1 MKVLS
6 LFDGISCGMVA
17 LERAGIPVERYVAYE
32 YDIETI
38 KQYAPYG
45 FSAAISQKNYPFIEQ
60 KGDVFKGDF
69 TQYQGFDLLIGG
81 SPCTYWSNARAKGT
95 GRELTPDGIGGQ
107 LFMQYVRALKEAK
120 PKHFLYE
127 NNNSMSKEIKEFIT
141 QQLGVEPILINSD
154 LLSGQVRRRL
164 YWTNIPNISQPED
177 KGIELIDLLDK
188 YVDEKYYLSEKMKA
202 YAMSSGTKN
211 FYVKPEI
218 NTKKARPLT
227 TAPNKRA
234 GTTTYVSD
242 DFVNGGSKDRIRRL
256 TPIEY
261 ERCQTLPDNY
271 TYFDGHKFEEGKRY
285 KAVGNGWTVDVIAHI
300 FTNLK
305 NEFES
310 EVEEK

>member
-6 LFDGISCGMVA
+6 LYDGISCGMVA
-17 LERAGIPVERYVAYE
+17 LERAGIPVEKYVAYE
-32 YDIETI
+32 IDD
-38 KQYAPYG
+38 
-45 FSAAISQKNYPFIEQ
+45 FAISVSKKNYPFIEH

-69 TQYQGFDLLIGG
+69 SQYQGYDLLIGG

-107 LFMQYVRALKEAK
+107 LFMQYVRALREAK

-127 NNNSMSKEIKEFIT
+127 NNNSMSKDIKAFIT
-141 QQLGVEPILINSD
+141 EQLGVEPIMINSE
-154 LLSGQVRRRL
+154 LVSGQTRRRL
-164 YWTNIPNISQPED
+164 YWTNIPNITQPKD
-177 KGIELIDLLDK
+177 KGIQLIDLLDK
-188 YVDEKYYLSEKMKA
+188 HVDEKYYLSPKMIA

-242 DFVNGGSKDRIRRL
+242 DFVNGGSKDKIRRL

-271 TYFDGHKFEEGKRY
+271 TYINGHKFEDGKRY
-285 KAVGNGWTVDVIAHI
+285 KSVGNGWTVDVIAHI
-300 FTNLK
+300 FRGLMT
-305 NEFES
+305 
-310 EVEEK
+310 V

>member
-17 LERAGIPVERYVAYE
+17 LERAGVPVEKYVAYE
-32 YDIETI
+32 IED
-38 KQYAPYG
+38 
-45 FSAAISQKNYPFIEQ
+45 FAIQVSKKNYPMIEHC
-60 KGDVFKGDF
+60 GDVFNAKYSEGE
-69 TQYQGFDLLIGG
+69 FDLLIGG

-120 PKHFLYE
+120 PKYFLYE
-127 NNNSMSKEIKEFIT
+127 NNNSMSKDIKDFIT
-141 QQLGVEPILINSD
+141 EQLGVEPIMINSD
-154 LLSGQVRRRL
+154 LVSGQVRRRL
-164 YWTNIPNISQPED
+164 YWTNIPNITQPKD
-177 KGIELIDLLDK
+177 KSIELIDLLDK
-188 YVDEKYYLSEKMKA
+188 YVDDKYYLSEKMIA

-227 TAPNKRA
+227 TVPNKRA

-242 DFVNGGSKDRIRRL
+242 DFVNGGSKEKIRRL

-261 ERCQTLPDNY
+261 ERCQTIPDNY
-271 TYFDGHKFEEGKRY
+271 TYINGHKFEDSKRY

-300 FTNLK
+300 LK
-305 NEFES
+305 GVLNNG
-310 EVEEK
+310 

>member
-1 MKVLS
+1 MRVLS

-17 LERAGIPVERYVAYE
+17 FERAGIPVERYVAYE
-32 YDIETI
+32 IDEFATQVSKKNFPMIEH
-38 KQYAPYG
+38 
-45 FSAAISQKNYPFIEQ
+45 
-60 KGDVFKGDF
+60 KGDVFNA
-69 TQYQGFDLLIGG
+69 QYNEGEFDILIGG

-107 LFMQYVRALKEAK
+107 LFMEFVRALKETK
-120 PKHFLYE
+120 PKYFLYE
-127 NNNSMSKEIKEFIT
+127 NNNSMSKDIKAFIT
-141 QQLGVEPILINSD
+141 EQLGVDPIMINSD
-154 LLSGQVRRRL
+154 LVSGQVRRRL
-164 YWTNIPNISQPED
+164 YWTNIPNVTQPKD
-177 KGIELIDLLDK
+177 KGIQLIDLLDK
-188 YVDEKYYLSEKMKA
+188 YVDDKYYLSEKMIA

-234 GTTTYVSD
+234 GTTTYISD

-271 TYFDGHKFEEGKRY
+271 TYINGHKFEDGKRY
-285 KAVGNGWTVDVIAHI
+285 KAIGNGWTVDVIAHI
-300 FTNLK
+300 LSHIK
-305 NEFES
+305 E
-310 EVEEK
+310 

>member
-17 LERAGIPVERYVAYE
+17 LERVDIEVERYVAYE
-32 YDIETI
+32 YDVETI
-38 KQYAPYG
+38 KQYQPYG
-45 FSAAISQKNYPFIEQ
+45 FSAAVSVKNYPFIEQ
-60 KGDVFKGDF
+60 KGDVFEGDF
-69 TQYQGFDLLIGG
+69 TQYEGFDLLIGG
-81 SPCTYWSNARAKGT
+81 SPCTFWSNARAKST

-120 PKHFLYE
+120 PKYFLYE
-127 NNNSMSKEIKEFIT
+127 NNNSMSKEIKDFIT

-154 LLSGQVRRRL
+154 LVSGQVRRRL
-164 YWTNIPNISQPED
+164 YWTNIPNVLQPKD

-188 YVDEKYYLSEKMKA
+188 QVDEKYYLSEKMKA

-218 NTKKARPLT
+218 NTRKARPLT
-227 TAPNKRA
+227 TVPNKRA
-234 GTTTYVSD
+234 GTTTYISD
-242 DFVNGGSKDRIRRL
+242 DFVNGGSKENIRRL

-261 ERCQTLPDNY
+261 ERCQTLPENY
-271 TYFDGHKFEEGKRY
+271 TYLDGHKFEEGKRY

-300 FTNLK
+300 LK
-305 NEFES
+305 GLTTY
-310 EVEEK
+310 